1 MFQSGTI
8 MLPNAQHMTMFS
20 FFALNGAVDLAL
32 WRRRKRKRLAKRQDS
47 FWENGFCWQQPLL
60 DGFFFS

>member
-1 MFQSGTI
+1 MFKSGTI

-32 WRRRKRKRLAKRQDS
+32 WRRRRRKRLAKRQDS
-47 FWENGFCWQQPLL
+47 FWESGVCATTAA
-60 DGFFFS
+60 